1 MNWTCGGPTLEA
13 GKTFWSH
20 SGNACSWLMG
30 PALAQKMQA
39 RVMDYPT
46 SMPKL
51 SKTQKTPKGVEIPV
65 PTRGEVYRDLAE
77 MAMEAKPVPAK
88 AKRGQ
93 SG

>member
-1 MNWTCGGPTLEA
+1 
-13 GKTFWSH
+13 
-20 SGNACSWLMG
+20 
-30 PALAQKMQA
+30 
-39 RVMDYPT
+39 
-46 SMPKL
+46 MPKL